1 MKRHRAESDEATRAK
16 LRRMEEV
23 VARQNHEKVVVD
35 GRAMFREIFRLRD
48 EGRPHERRARLALKR
63 LGR

>member
-48 EGRPHERRARLALKR
+48 ELPHERRARLALKR